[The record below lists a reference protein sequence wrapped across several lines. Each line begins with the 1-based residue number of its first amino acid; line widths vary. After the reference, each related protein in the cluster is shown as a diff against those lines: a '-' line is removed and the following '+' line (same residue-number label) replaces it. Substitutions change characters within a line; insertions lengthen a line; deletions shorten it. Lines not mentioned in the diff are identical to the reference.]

1 MIETE
6 RMFDAMESEGE
17 TIPLQDVGSVHSN
30 VVLRRNRTSTSGRR
44 RNVAIIE
51 ETLVSVDNN
60 SIHQE
65 LTLLNSGENYYAVD
79 HKSEQD
85 AEDSISG
92 QVGPVSVTRNIKHQV
107 QPADSN
113 YSSIKTGYPRIY

>member
-1 MIETE
+1 
-6 RMFDAMESEGE
+6 MESQGE
-17 TIPLQDVGSVHSN
+17 TISLQDVGNVHSN
-30 VVLRRNRTSTSGRR
+30 VVLRRHRTSTSGRR

-79 HKSEQD
+79 HKFEQT
-85 AEDSISG
+85 EDSISG
-92 QVGPVSVTRNIKHQV
+92 VGDRAGILIIIKLISGLSTMYIVSKQDIYT
-107 QPADSN
+107 PA
-113 YSSIKTGYPRIY
+113 